1 MRFQSLQCL
10 YNPALLALI
19 LSFKAITKPQNL
31 NPPNPFPPP
40 SFKNFNACFNSPN
53 DKLLWQEQKY
63 SVFLLRLSLWCTC
76 PCEFSDIQ
84 YMQSFSL
91 VFVLASK
98 RKRERER
105 EAAECLKKL
114 GWDGNR
120 YNKQRETRRRSAR
133 DSRDSR
139 DGRKRV
145 GGWMNNLV
153 PPFPLFFSPLC

>member
-40 SFKNFNACFNSPN
+40 SFKNFNACFSSTN

-63 SVFLLRLSLWCTC
+63 SVFLLRLSLWCT
-76 PCEFSDIQ
+76 
-84 YMQSFSL
+84 SL
-91 VFVLASK
+91 WVFWHPVHAKFLTGLCASEQ
-98 RKRERER
+98 RKERER